1 MTKRRNGGRVFKSV
15 LDELSCLGRNPIRT
29 EVSAAL
35 GRVQLKSK
43 RGAFLL
49 SELASRPDGLWPDH
63 FPGEERCDWNQEGG
77 EWHVFGSGSSVP
89 AEVMSLMSGDPTPD
103 SMTMMG
109 EWEWPTEYTIH
120 ADVTAAW
127 LSLLE
132 ALDELPEIE

>member
-1 MTKRRNGGRVFKSV
+1 MFKSV
-15 LDELSCLGRNPIRT
+15 LDELLCLGRIPNDA
-29 EVSAAL
+29 EVRLAL
-35 GRVQLKSK
+35 RRVQLKSR
-43 RGAFLL
+43 RGSFLL
-49 SELASRPDGLWPDH
+49 LELTSRDECLWPDH